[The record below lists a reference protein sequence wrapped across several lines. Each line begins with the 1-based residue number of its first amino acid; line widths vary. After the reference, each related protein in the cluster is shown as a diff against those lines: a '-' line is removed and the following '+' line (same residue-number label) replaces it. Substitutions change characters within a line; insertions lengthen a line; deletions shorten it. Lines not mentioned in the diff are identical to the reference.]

1 MIEEFRKFWIGRSVS
16 CLMGIQEGVKKSKE
30 LMVEEM
36 SEDKNDGNEM
46 SENFE
51 NDLQDQ
57 KDENKNVDND
67 DHENDLINVSAE

>member
-36 SEDKNDGNEM
+36 SEDKNDGIEM

-51 NDLQDQ
+51 
-57 KDENKNVDND
+57 KTYKIRKMKTRM
-67 DHENDLINVSAE
+67 LIMMTTKMI